1 MNRGFSRGLL
11 LPLVSMA
18 LLPARLS
25 LADNPI
31 IQTKYTADPA
41 PMVYNGTVYLYTSH
55 DEDTA
60 VNFVMY
66 NWMLY
71 TTTDMANWTDHGI
84 VAGVKAPNNTFPW
97 AAGTNA
103 WAPQTVE
110 KNGKF
115 YMYVPIQGAGK
126 MTIAVAVADSP
137 FGPFE
142 DPLGKALVTSGTT
155 DDIDP
160 SVFIDSDGQV
170 FGYP

>member
-1 MNRGFSRGLL
+1 MRRCVAVVFPMSL
-11 LPLVSMA
+11 A
-18 LLPARLS
+18 LLIPAVS
-25 LADNPI
+25 FADNPI

-41 PMVYNGTVYLYTSH
+41 PMVYKGTVYLYTSH
-55 DEDTA
+55 DEDSA

-97 AAGTNA
+97 AAGYNA

-115 YMYVPIQGAGK
+115 YMYCDKKLPKDRSQ
-126 MTIAVAVADSP
+126 TECRS
-137 FGPFE
+137 
-142 DPLGKALVTSGTT
+142 SGHCT
-155 DDIDP
+155 
-160 SVFIDSDGQV
+160 
-170 FGYP
+170 